1 MANPPKLSK
10 AEKTANY
17 EALKLKEKAMA
28 LSQKENIS
36 YESALEIV
44 SKLANETDEAIK
56 EIKDQKRTAKTNA
69 KNRKKKL
76 KKEQVNKNSWLS
88 KKGLAPA

>member
-1 MANPPKLSK
+1 
-10 AEKTANY
+10 
-17 EALKLKEKAMA
+17 MA

-44 SKLANETDEAIK
+44 SKLANEANEAIK

-88 KKGLAPA
+88 NYLRPGAKPVQGGAPSLGKKN